1 MAAREAGTDG
11 PKNFD
16 EDDQGRN
23 LSRLSSLYGGNST
36 ALVDLL
42 SKLKK
47 GRNAWADTAAKFGS
61 GSLEFK
67 KASRHYESLVSIR
80 DHLMDNADAMG
91 EHRSII
97 AAATKELSQLAKGSL
112 SGFIKRGEAS
122 AVKTKDRGDFLG
134 AMTGPNMDNAK
145 LTNKVSG
152 VFAGLINDENRMLQI
167 PNQSAV
173 MQELPADDAGKKAF
187 MDENELKD
195 NAGIAE
201 HFKKK
206 VEEAGKIFTENIRQG
221 TKSLIMERIAI
232 TERIKGFQA
241 DKRELTGGIDPNT
254 NKPVQG
260 SINTKG
266 VSEIVTGTSQGP
278 IDAGRVRSIV
288 ETMKEA
294 KDSGNKDMFAMAI
307 VNLKD
312 ELKGRLEGNED
323 KVLGHFG
330 FALDESKEGKSNQA
344 FFDKAREGAVVTGK
358 DTADK
363 DLIMSLDGS
372 GRDEERAKEI
382 DKDIDKARERIA
394 HLDKQIAGIGE
405 QFGKKIPAELQR
417 SEKYARAMA
426 DGLLKSAESTSGLVD
441 VAAAVDKLRA
451 EAQKII
457 EKDAKRI
464 EELSGQINSAEFSI
478 KDMQDQLVKL
488 GGEPPAPAPTPP
500 AEN

>member
-1 MAAREAGTDG
+1 M
-11 PKNFD
+11 
-16 EDDQGRN
+16 
-23 LSRLSSLYGGNST
+23 
-36 ALVDLL
+36 
-42 SKLKK
+42 
-47 GRNAWADTAAKFGS
+47 
-61 GSLEFK
+61 
-67 KASRHYESLVSIR
+67 
-80 DHLMDNADAMG
+80 
-91 EHRSII
+91 
-97 AAATKELSQLAKGSL
+97 
-112 SGFIKRGEAS
+112 
-122 AVKTKDRGDFLG
+122 
-134 AMTGPNMDNAK
+134 
-145 LTNKVSG
+145 
-152 VFAGLINDENRMLQI
+152 
-167 PNQSAV
+167 
-173 MQELPADDAGKKAF
+173 
-187 MDENELKD
+187 
-195 NAGIAE
+195 
-201 HFKKK
+201 
-206 VEEAGKIFTENIRQG
+206 
-221 TKSLIMERIAI
+221 
-232 TERIKGFQA
+232 
-241 DKRELTGGIDPNT
+241 TGGIDPNT

-394 HLDKQIAGIGE
+394 YLDKQIAGIGD

-441 VAAAVDKLRA
+441 VAAAVDKLRIQA
-451 EAQKII
+451 KEII
-457 EKDAKRI
+457 EKDAARI
-464 EELSGQINSAEFSI
+464 KKFAGDIKFALDNIGIINEQLDTISGGLN
-478 KDMQDQLVKL
+478 
-488 GGEPPAPAPTPP
+488 PATPPTP
-500 AEN
+500 AAVED

>member
-1 MAAREAGTDG
+1 
-11 PKNFD
+11 
-16 EDDQGRN
+16 
-23 LSRLSSLYGGNST
+23 
-36 ALVDLL
+36 
-42 SKLKK
+42 
-47 GRNAWADTAAKFGS
+47 
-61 GSLEFK
+61 
-67 KASRHYESLVSIR
+67 
-80 DHLMDNADAMG
+80 
-91 EHRSII
+91 
-97 AAATKELSQLAKGSL
+97 
-112 SGFIKRGEAS
+112 
-122 AVKTKDRGDFLG
+122 
-134 AMTGPNMDNAK
+134 MT
-145 LTNKVSG
+145 
-152 VFAGLINDENRMLQI
+152 Q
-167 PNQSAV
+167 
-173 MQELPADDAGKKAF
+173 
-187 MDENELKD
+187 
-195 NAGIAE
+195 
-201 HFKKK
+201 
-206 VEEAGKIFTENIRQG
+206 
-221 TKSLIMERIAI
+221 
-232 TERIKGFQA
+232 
-241 DKRELTGGIDPNT
+241 
-254 NKPVQG
+254 
-260 SINTKG
+260 
-266 VSEIVTGTSQGP
+266 TGTSQGP

-394 HLDKQIAGIGE
+394 YLDKQIAGIGD

-441 VAAAVDKLRA
+441 VAAAVDKLRIQ
-451 EAQKII
+451 AQKII

-464 EELSGQINSAEFSI
+464 DTLASQIQSAEFNI
-478 KDMQDQLVKL
+478 KDIESTLSTL
-488 GGEPPAPAPTPP
+488 SGGLNPATPPTP
-500 AEN
+500 AAVED